1 MGGSNDYGTIF
12 KIMPDGTGFVKLQD
26 FVGGANGR
34 NPLGSLYFD
43 SGFLYG
49 MTKHGGTINNLGVIF
64 NFGLTSGIE
73 EKDTSSEFTIYP
85 NPSTDIINVNSSGNG
100 AHLVS
105 ITNILGD
112 EVFKLVY
119 HLDSEMPL
127 TINLSDQKAG
137 IYFLRIGN
145 CTQRI
150 IRL

>member
-1 MGGSNDYGTIF
+1 
-12 KIMPDGTGFVKLQD
+12 
-26 FVGGANGR
+26 
-34 NPLGSLYFD
+34 
-43 SGFLYG
+43 